1 MTLNQIVKDY
11 KKELSNGKT
20 GNLNILH
27 LEQVS
32 SCEQKVKENRVKLFY
47 HRISRLL
54 REEKLRIFHLN
65 VKKIVLL

>member
-20 GNLNILH
+20 GNLNFLH

-32 SCEQKVKENRVKLFY
+32 SCEQEVKENRVKLFY
-47 HRISRLL
+47 HRISQLL